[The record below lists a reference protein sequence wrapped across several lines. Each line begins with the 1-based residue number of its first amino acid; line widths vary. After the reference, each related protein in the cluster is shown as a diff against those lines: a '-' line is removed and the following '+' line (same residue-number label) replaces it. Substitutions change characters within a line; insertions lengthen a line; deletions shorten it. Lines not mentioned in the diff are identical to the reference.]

1 VTSIEAAINSSRRK
15 ILISAGAMAAMPA
28 LWALMTACDGSDSTP
43 AVALSMDEQLA
54 LPASQVV
61 SSIENGNLSAETYI
75 TTLLARAE
83 KPAGLNSII
92 TLNKERALA
101 AAPDVKNGFQAI
113 VKDEFGPA
121 YADAI
126 NVYRLQLQRIF
137 ARYFSDNNI
146 GAIFFPT
153 VPVPAAPID
162 SKNAASTISVNG
174 GPPVDEFATII
185 RTMGPDS
192 DAGLPS
198 LSLPAGQTPS
208 GLPAGMEIDGPV
220 GTDKRILG
228 IGMAMES
235 LFGTLPAPKL

>member
-1 VTSIEAAINSSRRK
+1 
-15 ILISAGAMAAMPA
+15 MAAMPA
-28 LWALMTACDGSDSTP
+28 LWALMTACDGSDNTP

-126 NVYRLQLQRIF
+126 NVWAPRITGDF
-137 ARYFSDNNI
+137 AII
-146 GAIFFPT
+146 GEP
-153 VPVPAAPID
+153 
-162 SKNAASTISVNG
+162 SVSMC
-174 GPPVDEFATII
+174 P
-185 RTMGPDS
+185 
-192 DAGLPS
+192 
-198 LSLPAGQTPS
+198 
-208 GLPAGMEIDGPV
+208 
-220 GTDKRILG
+220 
-228 IGMAMES
+228 
-235 LFGTLPAPKL
+235 